1 MMLSKKGGSPLVAGP
16 TRPARATPTAPPA
29 LFSADVLAILV
40 KLVAGSSVRWVGCEP
55 TNRQRVYF
63 ANHTSHL
70 DALVLWTALGPAT
83 RVTARPVAARDYWE
97 AGALRRHLA
106 TRVFNAIL
114 IDRHHPG
121 AHGGNPLTPLLE
133 ALDDARRYSLILFP
147 EGTRGTDSTPA
158 PFKSGLYH
166 LAKHR
171 PDVEMIPVLIDN
183 MNRILPKGELL
194 PVPLLGSVSFGAPLR
209 LEDGEAKPAFLE
221 RARAAVNALR
231 S

>member
-1 MMLSKKGGSPLVAGP
+1 M
-16 TRPARATPTAPPA
+16 PTASTAP
-29 LFSADVLAILV
+29 FSADILAVMV
-40 KLVAGSSVRWVGCEP
+40 KLLAGSSVRWVGCEP
-55 TNRQRVYF
+55 TNHQRVYF

-70 DALVLWTALGPAT
+70 DAVVLWTALGPAT

-114 IDRHHPG
+114 IDRHHTS
-121 AHGGNPLTPLLE
+121 AHGSNPLAPLFE
-133 ALDDARRYSLILFP
+133 ALDDERGYSLILFP
-147 EGTRGTDSTPA
+147 EGTRGTEPTPA

-209 LEDGEAKPAFLE
+209 VADGETKPAFLE
-221 RARAAVNALR
+221 RARNAVTALR
-231 S
+231 A